1 MSKEDVQSEA
11 RRMVIALWIRENKT
25 EEVEKA
31 FRAFMN
37 EGLTEIEIEIED
49 IRRQFDDEDYKLLPL
64 AYIAKHYFGK
74 SHAWLS
80 QRING
85 TKVRGQVYTLN
96 NEQKEIFNKALQ
108 DISKKIGSFHIY

>member
-1 MSKEDVQSEA
+1 MNSMKEVDVKLKELKELMSKEDKQSEA
-11 RRMVIALWIRENKT
+11 RRMEIALWIKENKT

-74 SHAWLS
+74 SHAWLFP
-80 QRING
+80 
-85 TKVRGQVYTLN
+85 K
-96 NEQKEIFNKALQ
+96 
-108 DISKKIGSFHIY
+108 